1 MKPGRR
7 AFFLPRLAAATPWA
21 NFCQR
26 LARAAQGR
34 VDDDTPAPGAPGR
47 ARLRVARDEDVFH
60 ARALCAEL
68 GVMLVLPGADPALLP
83 PDRHW
88 LILDVDALNTL
99 GPVDL
104 AQGHIDIDVGCTFGM
119 LRQALAGTGW
129 TWPHGDDGATVAS
142 WMAAPGPWRPG
153 HCRDSGLRWA
163 DVMLAGGE
171 FERLGPFGVDAT
183 RPLRSAASSRLIS
196 SLFELSGASSMQ
208 TLLAQPTWLA
218 AYRLD
223 ALTPRSDER
232 PDDAVQADDALAGAA
247 QQGIAAREGAALQG
261 TAARAGADAQGRV
274 APGADALAPNPAH
287 LLLGSRGT
295 LAWTGR
301 VQLQLLRDAPAGS
314 DPSRSSKNH
323 PAASPG
329 PATTPATAA
338 TEASAAIPPV
348 RRHVLDD
355 LDDMVKG
362 CFDPL
367 GLFPSQVV

>member
-34 VDDDTPAPGAPGR
+34 VDDDTPASGAPGR

-60 ARALCAEL
+60 ARALCVEL
-68 GVMLVLPGADPALLP
+68 GVMLVLPGADTALLP
-83 PDRHW
+83 ADRHW
-88 LILDVDALNTL
+88 LILDVGALDTL
-99 GPVDL
+99 GPVDT
-104 AQGHIDIDVGCTFGM
+104 AQGQIDVDVGCTFGA
-119 LRQALAGTGW
+119 LRQALLGTGW
-129 TWPHGDDGATVAS
+129 TWPHGDDAATVAS
-142 WMAAPGPWRPG
+142 WIAAPGPWPPG

-196 SLFELSGASSMQ
+196 SLFELSGSGTMQ

-218 AYRLD
+218 RYRLD
-223 ALTPRSDER
+223 ALTPLAEGGQVDTAQ
-232 PDDAVQADDALAGAA
+232 PDAGQGDDM
-247 QQGIAAREGAALQG
+247 
-261 TAARAGADAQGRV
+261 
-274 APGADALAPNPAH
+274 LAPNPAH
-287 LLLGSRGT
+287 LLLGSAGT

-301 VQLQLLRDAPAGS
+301 VQLQLLRGPTVAPTSASAFPASLTASETAVSTAVATAG
-314 DPSRSSKNH
+314 
-323 PAASPG
+323 
-329 PATTPATAA
+329 ATAA
-338 TEASAAIPPV
+338 ANASQTPAAVAPV
-348 RRHVLDD
+348 RRHLLDD
-355 LDDMVKG
+355 MDDMVKG

-367 GLFPSQVV
+367 ALFPSQVV

>member
-7 AFFLPRLAAATPWA
+7 AFFLPRFAAATPWA

-34 VDDDTPAPGAPGR
+34 VDDETPAPGAPGR

-60 ARALCAEL
+60 ARALCVEL
-68 GVMLVLPGADPALLP
+68 GVMLVLPGAEPALLP

-88 LILDVDALNTL
+88 LLLDIDGLDGI
-99 GPVDL
+99 GPPDV
-104 AQGHIDIDVGCTFGM
+104 AQGRIDVDVGCTFGA

-129 TWPHGDDGATVAS
+129 TWPHGDDAATVAS
-142 WMAAPGPWRPG
+142 WIAAPGPWRPG

-171 FERLGPFGVDAT
+171 FERLGPFGADAT

-196 SLFELSGASSMQ
+196 SLFELSGAASMQ

-218 AYRLD
+218 RYRLD
-223 ALTPRSDER
+223 ALTPQGER
-232 PDDAVQADDALAGAA
+232 GPGEGGQGDDGRGDTAHAG
-247 QQGIAAREGAALQG
+247 
-261 TAARAGADAQGRV
+261 
-274 APGADALAPNPAH
+274 DALAPNPAH

-301 VQLQLLRDAPAGS
+301 VQLQLLRDAPAAI
-314 DPSRSSKNH
+314 DAMPSLSTQ
-323 PAASPG
+323 PAALPTPV
-329 PATTPATAA
+329 PAPAAV
-338 TEASAAIPPV
+338 PPV

-355 LDDMVKG
+355 MDDMVKG
-362 CFDPL
+362 CFDPS

>member
-34 VDDDTPAPGAPGR
+34 VDDETPAPGAPGR

-60 ARALCAEL
+60 ARALSAEL

-83 PDRHW
+83 ADRHW
-88 LILDVDALNTL
+88 LILDVDDLTAL

-104 AQGHIDIDVGCTFGM
+104 AQGRIDVDVGCTYGV
-119 LRQALAGTGW
+119 LRQALADTGW
-129 TWPHGDDGATVAS
+129 TWPQGDDAATVAS
-142 WMAAPGPWRPG
+142 WMAAPAPWRPG

-196 SLFELSGASSMQ
+196 SLFELSGATSMQ
-208 TLLAQPTWLA
+208 TLLAQPRWLA
-218 AYRLD
+218 RYRLD
-223 ALTPRSDER
+223 ALTPMGEA
-232 PDDAVQADDALAGAA
+232 PGDDAAADEAAAG
-247 QQGIAAREGAALQG
+247 E
-261 TAARAGADAQGRV
+261 TAAAEAAGGT
-274 APGADALAPNPAH
+274 PGSDALAPNPAH
-287 LLLGSRGT
+287 LLLGSAGT

-301 VQLQLLRDAPAGS
+301 VQLQLMSRQSQLMSRQSQQSPIPADAPAAP
-314 DPSRSSKNH
+314 PSASPSAA
-323 PAASPG
+323 PAAL
-329 PATTPATAA
+329 A
-338 TEASAAIPPV
+338 PV

-355 LDDMVKG
+355 MDDMVKG

>member
-34 VDDDTPAPGAPGR
+34 VDDETPAPGAPGR

-60 ARALCAEL
+60 ARALSAEL
-68 GVMLVLPGADPALLP
+68 GVMLVLPGADQALLP
-83 PDRHW
+83 ADRHW
-88 LILDVDALNTL
+88 LMLDVDDLNAL
-99 GPVDL
+99 GPVDV
-104 AQGHIDIDVGCTFGM
+104 AQGRIDVDVGCTFGA

-129 TWPHGDDGATVAS
+129 TWPHGDDTATVAS
-142 WMAAPGPWRPG
+142 WIAAPAPWRPG

-196 SLFELSGASSMQ
+196 SLFELSGATSMQ
-208 TLLAQPTWLA
+208 TLLAQPAWLA
-218 AYRLD
+218 RYRLD
-223 ALTPRSDER
+223 ALTP
-232 PDDAVQADDALAGAA
+232 
-247 QQGIAAREGAALQG
+247 QGD
-261 TAARAGADAQGRV
+261 DAQGE
-274 APGADALAPNPAH
+274 AGSDALAPNPAH
-287 LLLGSRGT
+287 LLLGSGGT
-295 LAWTGR
+295 LAWAGR
-301 VQLQLLRDAPAGS
+301 VQLQLLRDAAAAPTSAG
-314 DPSRSSKNH
+314 
-323 PAASPG
+323 ASP
-329 PATTPATAA
+329 TPLVASTP
-338 TEASAAIPPV
+338 SAALAAAIVSDAAAAVLPV
-348 RRHVLDD
+348 RRHVLEDM
-355 LDDMVKG
+355 DDMVKG